1 MLPDVRYWT
10 FWGNAYMLSTPTKH
24 DATPPHSSAMKQT
37 KRVRKMLFVLHLA
50 TLTSPIYFSGST
62 VAVIVAASILS
73 FCGAI
78 AATFVT
84 YLDL

>member
-1 MLPDVRYWT
+1 
-10 FWGNAYMLSTPTKH
+10 
-24 DATPPHSSAMKQT
+24 MKQT
-37 KRVRKMLFVLHLA
+37 KRVRKMLFFHLA